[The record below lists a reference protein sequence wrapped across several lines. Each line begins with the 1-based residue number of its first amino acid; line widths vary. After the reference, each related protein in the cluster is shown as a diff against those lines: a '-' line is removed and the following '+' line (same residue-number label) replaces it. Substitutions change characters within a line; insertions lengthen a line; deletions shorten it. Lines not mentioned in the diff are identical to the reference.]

1 MDQLLAGDN
10 RLLDIEKVLWHH
22 LAGVSWVAQVCHQ
35 ASWVTQCCPFDQ
47 GVARRMGAGASPPA
61 TSTPCLAHIT
71 SGHWPAGQWCGDQ
84 SHWWSSNLAALSM
97 WLCCYLINNLPTAW
111 SHWGTSQPECY
122 TFSNYTIV
130 VPFPRTWPCTFLCTH
145 FSSPALHQKLCFAY
159 LEECPGLTFNYH
171 IDWKPNNQGVQT
183 VSHGADMVN
192 HRIVKRVAETKPEAD
207 AFARAC

>member
-97 WLCCYLINNLPTAW
+97 WLCCYLINNLTKAW
-111 SHWGTSQPECY
+111 SYWGKSKPDCY
-122 TFSNYTIV
+122 TLSNYTIV
-130 VPFPRTWPCTFLCTH
+130 VPFPGTWPCTFPCTH
-145 FSSPALHQKLCFAY
+145 FSSPALLYQTSK
-159 LEECPGLTFNYH
+159 TFFCIFRRVPWFNF
-171 IDWKPNNQGVQT
+171 QQ
-183 VSHGADMVN
+183 SHWNIAN
-192 HRIVKRVAETKPEAD
+192 
-207 AFARAC
+207 